1 MFESAHDPGC
11 DDWYDDLEAWMRARG
26 ERVTAE
32 TVALAA
38 LKIGG
43 AMGIWV
49 PEDLRFLKE
58 IDTQKAA
65 MAREEVRKAS

>member
-11 DDWYDDLEAWMRARG
+11 DDWYDDLEAWMRSRG

-32 TVALAA
+32 TVVLAA

-43 AMGIWV
+43 ATVWV
-49 PEDLRFLKE
+49 PEDLRFLNE
-58 IDTQKAA
+58 IGTQQAA
-65 MAREEVRKAS
+65 MAREEVRKVS

>member
-1 MFESAHDPGC
+1 
-11 DDWYDDLEAWMRARG
+11 MRARG
-26 ERVTAE
+26 EHVTAE

-43 AMGIWV
+43 AMAIWV

-65 MAREEVRKAS
+65 MAREKVRKAS

>member
-1 MFESAHDPGC
+1 
-11 DDWYDDLEAWMRARG
+11 MRARG
-26 ERVTAE
+26 EHVTAE

>member
-11 DDWYDDLEAWMRARG
+11 DDWYEGLEAWMRARG

-32 TVALAA
+32 TAALAA

-43 AMGIWV
+43 ATDKVPDKVPGI
-49 PEDLRFLKE
+49 
-58 IDTQKAA
+58 
-65 MAREEVRKAS
+65 